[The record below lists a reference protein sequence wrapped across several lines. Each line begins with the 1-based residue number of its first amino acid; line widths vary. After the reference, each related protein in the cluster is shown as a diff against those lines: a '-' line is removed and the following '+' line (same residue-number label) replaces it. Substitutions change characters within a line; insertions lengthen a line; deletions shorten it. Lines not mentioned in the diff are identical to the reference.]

1 MYLNITYE
9 QDFNDLMLY
18 LKEKYPRELFDLD
31 GIGKQ
36 LDLSR
41 FSKDFFG
48 KSTKTTTDIS
58 VDQNSNVDDISV
70 ISYTNELK
78 KPFERINSYY
88 MMWKECKRLYGLEVA
103 NKAVEMN
110 LSGDIYINDFH
121 GVGGGLPYCYNY
133 TTYDIMTNGLSM
145 VNKIKC
151 QPPKYLSAFKSQ
163 LEQFIVLASNS
174 TLGACGLADLLVVMS
189 YYVKNILRDKKDSHY
204 HFATEKDCWEYV
216 DDKITSFIYTINQP
230 MRGNQS
236 PFTNISIYD
245 DKFLDKLCGD
255 YIFPDGTS
263 PDKEIIKKMQ
273 TLFLDIM
280 NREMERTPITFPVT
294 TACFSI
300 DEDHNIQDKE
310 FVKFISEKN
319 LKYAFINIYIGKSST
334 LSSCCRLRSE
344 QNNEYFNSFGSGSSK
359 IGSLGVCTINLP
371 RLAIKHKG
379 DIEGFKVE
387 LEELVELCA
396 RINNAK
402 RKIVQ
407 KRIDNGNHPLYT
419 LGFIDINTQY
429 NTCGI
434 NGFNEAISYLGK
446 DILEEDGVNLGI
458 EIIECINSVNDKMQK
473 RFKTPHNC
481 EQIPA
486 ENVSIKLAQ
495 KDHLLGYQNE
505 YELYSNQFI
514 PLIVNADLLDRIR
527 LQGIFDKYF
536 SGGSIM
542 HISCDEKL
550 ENPEDMVALIEL
562 CAKQGVIYFAINYL
576 LRRCSKGH
584 MTVGSDKVCSICGK
598 PITDFYTR
606 VVGFLTNIK
615 NWHKVRREKDAPHR
629 QMYKEKD
636 IKNPKGDN

>member
-1 MYLNITYE
+1 MYLNISYE
-9 QDFNDLMLY
+9 QDFNDLMLH

-36 LDLSR
+36 LDLSK

-48 KSTKTTTDIS
+48 KSIKTTSDIS
-58 VDQNSNVDDISV
+58 VDQNSNVDDVSV

-88 MMWKECKRLYGLEVA
+88 MLWKECRTLYGLETA
-103 NKAVEMN
+103 NKAVELN
-110 LSGDIYINDFH
+110 LAGDIYINDFH
-121 GVGGGLPYCYNY
+121 GIGGGLPYCYNY

-163 LEQFIVLASNS
+163 LEQFVVLASNS

-189 YYVKNILRDKKDSHY
+189 YYVANILREKKDSHY
-204 HFATEKDCWEYV
+204 HFASEEDCWEYV
-216 DDKITSFIYTINQP
+216 DDKLTSFIYTINQP

-236 PFTNISIYD
+236 PFTNVSIYD

-255 YIFPDGTS
+255 YIFPDGTT
-263 PDKEIIKKMQ
+263 PNKELIKKIQEMY
-273 TLFLDIM
+273 LNIM
-280 NREMERTPITFPVT
+280 NREMHRTPITFPVT
-294 TACFSI
+294 TACFSV
-300 DEDHNIQDKE
+300 DENHNLQDEE
-310 FVKFISEKN
+310 FVDFIAEKN
-319 LKYAFINIYIGKSST
+319 LEFAFINIYIGKSST

-379 DIEGFKVE
+379 DVEGFKAE
-387 LEELVELCA
+387 LELLVELCA
-396 RINNAK
+396 KINNAK

-407 KRIDNGNHPLYT
+407 KRINNGNHPLYT

-446 DILEEDGVNLGI
+446 DIRDEDGVELGI
-458 EIIECINSVNDKMQK
+458 DIIECINRVNDKMQK

-486 ENVSIKLAQ
+486 ENVSIKLAK
-495 KDHLLGYQNE
+495 KDQLLKYQDE
-505 YELYSNQFI
+505 YNLYSNQFI

-542 HISCDEKL
+542 HLSCDEKL
-550 ENPEDMVALIEL
+550 EDVEDIKSLIRL

-576 LRRCSKGH
+576 LRRCEEGH
-584 MTVGSDKVCSICGK
+584 MTVGSDKTCPICGK
-598 PITDFYTR
+598 PIEDFYTR

-615 NWHKVRREKDAPHR
+615 NWHKVRREEDAPNR
-629 QMYKEKD
+629 QMYKKD
-636 IKNPKGDN
+636 SIGKVGKKE

>member
-1 MYLNITYE
+1 MYLNISYE
-9 QDFNDLMLY
+9 QDFNDLMLH
-18 LKEKYPRELFDLD
+18 LKEKYPKELFDLD

-36 LDLSR
+36 LDLSK

-48 KSTKTTTDIS
+48 KSTKTTSDIS
-58 VDQNSNVDDISV
+58 VDQNSNVDDVSV

-88 MMWKECKRLYGLEVA
+88 MLWKECRTLYGLETA
-103 NKAVEMN
+103 NKAVELN
-110 LSGDIYINDFH
+110 LAGDIYINDFH
-121 GVGGGLPYCYNY
+121 GIGGGLPYCYNY

-163 LEQFIVLASNS
+163 LEQFVVLASNS

-189 YYVKNILRDKKDSHY
+189 YYVANILRDKKDSHY
-204 HFATEKDCWEYV
+204 HFATEEDCWEYV

-236 PFTNISIYD
+236 PFTNVSIYD

-255 YIFPDGTS
+255 YIFPDGTT
-263 PDKEIIKKMQ
+263 PNKELIKKIQEMY
-273 TLFLDIM
+273 LNIM
-280 NREMERTPITFPVT
+280 NREMHRTPITFPVT
-294 TACFSI
+294 TACFSV
-300 DEDHNIQDKE
+300 DENHNLQDEE
-310 FVKFISEKN
+310 FVDFIAEKN
-319 LKYAFINIYIGKSST
+319 LEFAFINIYIGKSST

-379 DIEGFKVE
+379 DVEGFKAE
-387 LEELVELCA
+387 LELLVELCA
-396 RINNAK
+396 KINNAK

-407 KRIDNGNHPLYT
+407 KRINNGNHPLYT

-446 DILEEDGVNLGI
+446 DIRDEDGVELGI
-458 EIIECINSVNDKMQK
+458 DIIECINRVNDKMQK

-486 ENVSIKLAQ
+486 ENVSIKLAK
-495 KDHLLGYQNE
+495 KDQLLKYQDE
-505 YELYSNQFI
+505 YNLYSNQFI

-542 HISCDEKL
+542 HLSCDEKL
-550 ENPEDMVALIEL
+550 EDVEDIKSLIRL

-576 LRRCSKGH
+576 LRRCEEGH
-584 MTVGSDKVCSICGK
+584 MTVGSDKTCPICGK
-598 PITDFYTR
+598 PIEDFYTR

-615 NWHKVRREKDAPHR
+615 NWHKVRREEDAPNR
-629 QMYKEKD
+629 QMYKKD
-636 IKNPKGDN
+636 SIGKVGKKE